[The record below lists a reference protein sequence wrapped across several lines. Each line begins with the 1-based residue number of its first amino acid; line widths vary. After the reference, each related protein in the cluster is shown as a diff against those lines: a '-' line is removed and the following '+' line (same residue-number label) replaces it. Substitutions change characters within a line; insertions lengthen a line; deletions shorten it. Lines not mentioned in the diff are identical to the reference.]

1 MENKIYNIGDSLIIT
16 VKPKQKGTATLTGF
30 SDIFDGLSNNKTVE
44 REYRIIEDELFY
56 SDWKPLTNESINGIV
71 IKQNNNIEIRYT
83 RTGQDESGF
92 IEFKSIEFNGDFEP
106 EIINSPILN
115 SSVFSNIAWT
125 EETENLTKNLFKKLY
140 FRGIVPTYILRGD
153 NIDVAEDEDYITLF
167 YTIAKFYAIILKFFQ
182 RFENFFEDEELMREW
197 IRQNGIYFDESNIT
211 LEQLQYLARHLYNE
225 IRNRGTKMIFNREG
239 DVVNGVSNEVDG
251 EFIRLIR
258 STPKDELMY
267 ENMSLSNIG
276 WCLRQSS
283 PLYRGTLFSEKLNKT
298 KEVTKDFQDLSHF
311 QNFVLRNG
319 TTSVIEEKTN
329 NINVIEYKN
338 KTINIDDY
346 NIGDIFEFQ
355 LIDYSDSSVFEANV
369 SQGDKIIC
377 TYEDK
382 ISIVFIGNKNVISI
396 HKGIEDKQFLVPANA
411 DKVYILSYSSTTK
424 VEIYKFRKVLQL
436 KTTGKSACGLG
447 RYENTEEITNIYT
460 ADPDLDYEITFMF
473 KPVSIGKNAK
483 LHFGVEVFNGNMD
496 KLEDA
501 VITANNHQI
510 TDMFFGDLPLT
521 SFQENK
527 WYFVRG
533 IIHAYSSDIIEN
545 VKLNIGFGNQLT
557 FNNKFI
563 KFIIPKIYLS
573 SDNSTTVYLWDYK
586 IRPLVRGTNILP
598 LKNGR
603 QNSHSLGFIQSPRI
617 FYAYFRNNNNSQSR
631 VEITDIIERY
641 LLPFNMTSIFQ
652 FIDNETNE

>member
-115 SSVFSNIAWT
+115 SSMFSNIAWT

-311 QNFVLRNG
+311 QKFSL
-319 TTSVIEEKTN
+319 
-329 NINVIEYKN
+329 KN
-338 KTINIDDY
+338 SNLSIIDE
-346 NIGDIFEFQ
+346 NLLQMPKSSGNLIIG
-355 LIDYSDSSVFEANV
+355 
-369 SQGDKIIC
+369 GIISRP
-377 TYEDK
+377 ELLPLM
-382 ISIVFIGNKNVISI
+382 NK
-396 HKGIEDKQFLVPANA
+396 
-411 DKVYILSYSSTTK
+411 
-424 VEIYKFRKVLQL
+424 KVLQL

-501 VITANNHQI
+501 IITSNNHQI
-510 TDMFFGDLPLT
+510 TDMFFDDLPLT

-573 SDNSTTVYLWDYK
+573 SDNSTIVYLWDYK